1 MATDY
6 RKLCIELFGTDNVE
20 ELRKIAKTKN
30 TRNAGRK
37 KKFSDEE
44 VADMRNLRA
53 HGVSVNDI
61 AARYNTSRQMI
72 GRYLTEKPAKGYTM
86 RMTYMYNLIPCT
98 DIDVD
103 FLNQNI
109 CIQNYTDD
117 ILHRAFGITETPTWA
132 DFEDFIQYRCFPR
145 TRGNAKDI
153 LKKLQV
159 QAYDPLQIVEK
170 TRGRIADDNMWLKIR
185 YYNHENI

>member
-6 RKLCIELFGTDNVE
+6 RKLCLEIFGTDDVNE
-20 ELRKIAKTKN
+20 IRKIAIKQN
-30 TRNAGRK
+30 ARNAGRK
-37 KKFSDEE
+37 KKFSDED

-53 HGVSVNDI
+53 RGVSVNDI
-61 AARYNTSRQMI
+61 AEKYNTSRQI
-72 GRYLTEKPAKGYTM
+72 VDKYLNTKPAPGYTM
-86 RMTYMYNLIPCT
+86 RMTYMNKHTPCT
-98 DIDVD
+98 EIDVD

-109 CIQNYTDD
+109 RIQNYTDD
-117 ILHRAFGITETPTWA
+117 ILHRAFGITEAPTWA
-132 DFEDFIQYRCFPR
+132 DFEDFLQYRCFPK
-145 TRGNAKDI
+145 TRGNAKDV
-153 LKKLQV
+153 LKKLQI